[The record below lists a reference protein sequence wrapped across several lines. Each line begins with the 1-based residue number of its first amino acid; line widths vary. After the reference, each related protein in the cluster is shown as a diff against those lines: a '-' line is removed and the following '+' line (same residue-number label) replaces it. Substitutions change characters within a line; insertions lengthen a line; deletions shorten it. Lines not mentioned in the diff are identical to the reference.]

1 MVRSETLRVGFFAVA
16 LAVFGYLVVLVLRP
30 FLTALLAAV
39 LLAVLLSPLQ
49 RRLAP
54 RIGPRVAAFGL
65 LTLAVVVATGVA
77 ATLALAVPAG
87 LTDVSEMVADLPGRA
102 AVEGRLETML
112 GISVPLESVVESAP
126 RRVGELLLG
135 DLTSLLGTATD
146 LFLAVVLFLFVL
158 YYLLVDGDDLIDW
171 IEARLPLTPET
182 TDKLHDEA
190 HQTTW
195 AVLKGHLF
203 VAVVQGAV
211 AGLGLFLVGIPNALF
226 WSLVMMVFELFPV
239 VGVAGVLGP
248 AVGFLAIEERFL
260 AAAFLTVYGLSAVAF
275 VDDYLR
281 AHVVDRES
289 SLHSATILVGVF
301 GGVYAFGVMGLFY
314 GPIVVGL
321 FTRLVEIFDEEYV
334 EAG

>member
-1 MVRSETLRVGFFAVA
+1 MVRSETLRVGFFVVA
-16 LAVFGYLVVLVLRP
+16 LAVFGYLVVLIFRP

-39 LLAVLLSPLQ
+39 LLAVLLAPLQ

-54 RIGPRVAAFGL
+54 RVGSRVSALSLTALAVAA
-65 LTLAVVVATGVA
+65 TVGVA
-77 ATLALAVPAG
+77 AALALAVPSG
-87 LTDVSEMVADLPGRA
+87 LTNPSETLDRLPGRT
-102 AVEGRLETML
+102 AVERRLE
-112 GISVPLESVVESAP
+112 
-126 RRVGELLLG
+126 
-135 DLTSLLGTATD
+135 SLLGTEVPLDSVVGSVPQRVGEVLFGDLSSLVGAATD
-146 LFLAVVLFLFVL
+146 FFLALVLFLFVL
-158 YYLLVDGDDLIDW
+158 YYLLVDGDALIDW
-171 IEARLPLTPET
+171 IEARLPLAQET

-190 HQTTW
+190 HRTTW

-203 VAVVQGAV
+203 VAVVQGVV
-211 AGLGLFLVGIPNALF
+211 AGLGLFLVGIPNVLF
-226 WSLVMMVFELFPV
+226 WSLVMIVLELFPV

-248 AVGFLAIEERFL
+248 AVAYLALEGRL
-260 AAAFLTVYGLSAVAF
+260 LGAAFLAVYGLSAVAF

-301 GGVYAFGVMGLFY
+301 GGVYAFGAMGLFY

-334 EAG
+334 EDV

>member
-30 FLTALLAAV
+30 FLTALLAAI

-54 RIGPRVAAFGL
+54 RIGSRLSALSLVALAVAA
-65 LTLAVVVATGVA
+65 TAGVA
-77 ATLALAVPAG
+77 AALALAVPSG
-87 LTDVSEMVADLPGRA
+87 LTDPSETLDKLPGRA
-102 AVEGRLETML
+102 AVERRLESLL
-112 GISVPLESVVESAP
+112 GMEVPLESVVGSVP
-126 RRVGELLLG
+126 QRVGEVLFG
-135 DLTSLLGTATD
+135 DLSSLVSTATD
-146 LFLAVVLFLFVL
+146 FFLALVLFLFVL
-158 YYLLVDGDDLIDW
+158 YYLLVDGGELVDW

-182 TDKLHDEA
+182 TDTLHDEA

-248 AVGFLAIEERFL
+248 AVGFLAIEGRFL
-260 AAAFLTVYGLSAVAF
+260 AAAFLAVYGLSAVAF

-321 FTRLVEIFDEEYV
+321 FTRLVERFDDEYV
-334 EAG
+334 EDV